1 VKRQIMETFKI
12 RDLGNLDFLLG
23 TRITRT
29 PTSIKFD
36 QAAFA
41 TKILHEFDM
50 ENCKTRT
57 SPMDHVGD
65 LEVDPNEPMTTF
77 PFGRAHGMLQYLTN
91 TTQYLRN
98 PQKKHVIGIKNV
110 LRYLNSSR
118 NNNHPLDSRTTTRI
132 RMVPQRTNIDTN
144 RQPIRHQNEHVNKS
158 RRDHFTKP
166 NSKIATYRPIATHR
180 KIRRD

>member
-1 VKRQIMETFKI
+1 LATS
-12 RDLGNLDFLLG
+12 NFLLG
-23 TRITRT
+23 TRTTRT

-57 SPMDHVGD
+57 SPMDRVRDFEVG
-65 LEVDPNEPMTTF
+65 PNESVTTF

-91 TTQYLRN
+91 TTRPDLPTALNILAQYLRN

-110 LRYLNSSR
+110 LRYFNGSR
-118 NNNHPLDSRTTTRI
+118 NNNHPLD
-132 RMVPQRTNIDTN
+132 
-144 RQPIRHQNEHVNKS
+144 
-158 RRDHFTKP
+158 
-166 NSKIATYRPIATHR
+166 
-180 KIRRD
+180 